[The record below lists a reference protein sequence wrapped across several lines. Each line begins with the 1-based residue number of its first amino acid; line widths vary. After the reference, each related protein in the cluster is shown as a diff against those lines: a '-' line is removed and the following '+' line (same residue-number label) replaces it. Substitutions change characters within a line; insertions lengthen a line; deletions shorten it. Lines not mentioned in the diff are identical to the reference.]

1 MVSFVVVGKL
11 ERRLGPYLLLFL
23 VVPPLGGVAASAF
36 FLPQQ
41 VSTAGC
47 SALASLLGLLA
58 GGFVRSLARSL
69 TRSLTLLY
77 HSTHACLI
85 IEYLVHNRGR
95 PLAQLTRPTHT
106 LSCLNSPDSSR
117 TAHA

>member
-1 MVSFVVVGKL
+1 MVSFVVAGKL

-47 SALASLLGLLA
+47 SALASLLGLMA
-58 GGFVRSLARSL
+58 GGLVRPLTHSL
-69 TRSLTLLY
+69 THSPTHSPTLLY
-77 HSTHACLI
+77 HSTHDCLI
-85 IEYLVHNRGR
+85 IEYPVHY
-95 PLAQLTRPTHT
+95 
-106 LSCLNSPDSSR
+106 
-117 TAHA
+117 